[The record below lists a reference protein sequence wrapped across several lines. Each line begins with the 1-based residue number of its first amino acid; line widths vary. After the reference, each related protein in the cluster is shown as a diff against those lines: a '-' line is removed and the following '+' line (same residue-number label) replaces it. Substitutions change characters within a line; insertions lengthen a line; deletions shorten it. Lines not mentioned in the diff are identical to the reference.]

1 MLKCCDQVS
10 DLPAGALVEI
20 DAIAMIGDLL
30 NDEVNV

>member
-1 MLKCCDQVS
+1 MLRKVS

-20 DAIAMIGDLL
+20 DAIAIIGDLL